1 MNDINVNVLLY
12 RILQKLRI
20 EPSIWVMRNPFKIY
34 EFFVVLSG
42 ASLEK
47 RHVVLDLGCGRGF
60 QAQVLARYCKKVVG
74 IDIDKKE
81 ITNAKKFLHGSCI
94 ENKVELICASLME
107 ADLPESSLDR
117 VFSFCVLEHISNPR
131 TVLQEIVRL
140 LKPGGEL
147 HISVDSLAPISSPT
161 LLAKHREDH
170 HVAQYFTKES
180 LKQEIEAIGLEVLEI
195 VPILTSQS
203 AIREFEEII
212 MHGGYQAGI
221 MRSILV
227 YTRLRIGD
235 LISSNTKGI
244 MLVGRARKSNW
255 GSND

>member
-1 MNDINVNVLLY
+1 MNILNAKVLLY

-20 EPSIWVMRNPFKIY
+20 EPSILVVRNPFKIY
-34 EFFVVLSG
+34 EFFALLSG

-60 QAQVLARYCKKVVG
+60 QAQVLARYCKKVIG
-74 IDIDKKE
+74 IDIDRKAIKD
-81 ITNAKKFLHGSCI
+81 AKKFLRGSYV
-94 ENKVELICASLME
+94 ENNVEFICASLEE

-131 TVLQEIVRL
+131 TVLQEIARL

-147 HISVDSLAPISSPT
+147 HMSVDSLAPISSPT

-180 LKQEIEAIGLEVLEI
+180 LKQELETIGLEVLEI

-203 AIREFEEII
+203 AIREFEESI
-212 MHGGYQAGI
+212 MHGGYQGGFI
-221 MRSILV
+221 RRMIV
-227 YTRLRIGD
+227 YNQLRDGD
-235 LISSNTKGI
+235 RIFSGTEGI
-244 MLVGRARKSNW
+244 MLVGRARKYNW